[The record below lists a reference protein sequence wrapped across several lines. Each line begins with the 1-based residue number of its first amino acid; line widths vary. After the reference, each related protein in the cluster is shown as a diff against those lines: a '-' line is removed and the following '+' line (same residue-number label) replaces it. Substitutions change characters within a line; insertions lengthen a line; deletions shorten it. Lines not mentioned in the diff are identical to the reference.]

1 MDINLLQIDLVPV
14 DTDCG
19 FMESVCFLFLIRL
32 INSACL
38 CVLKY
43 KEMNGD
49 LICRYEIYD
58 VCWL

>member
-1 MDINLLQIDLVPV
+1 MDIILLQIDLVPV

-19 FMESVCFLFLIRL
+19 FMESVGFLFLIRL

-49 LICRYEIYD
+49 LICRYENI
-58 VCWL
+58 

>member
-14 DTDCG
+14 DTDW

-49 LICRYEIYD
+49 LICRYENI
-58 VCWL
+58 